1 MANDTLAS
9 LFWSRIET
17 RDGRDAQLVKRDGAW
32 RRLTWSE
39 VGDVVREV
47 AFGLLAL
54 GRRPGDTVAILA
66 ASRAEWVQ
74 ADFAALS
81 AGCTTVPIYPT
92 YTPQQIAAI
101 LSECETRT
109 LIVENLV
116 QLSRVLEVRDKLPD
130 LEQIVLIEGHEA
142 HTSLVLTW
150 EELRRRGR
158 AHAETR
164 KSLLAERVASIQPG
178 DVATIVYTSGT
189 TGEPKG
195 VVQTHANHLAALA
208 ALEQIPGVEPG
219 DVHLLFLPLAHSFGR
234 LEAFMGV
241 HRGLVTAFAE
251 SPDTLGNDLREVRP
265 DFIFAVPRVFEK
277 AHGRIS
283 ATVAAESRL
292 RRWLFARAMR
302 VGREVS
308 RLQQTKQP
316 IPTAL
321 ELARRVA
328 DRLVFS
334 NVRRAF
340 GGRLRFAVSGGAAL
354 SQEVAEFF
362 HAIGILIVEGYGL
375 TESCPA
381 LTFNRIDDFK
391 FGSVGQAIPG
401 VELRIAADGEILARG
416 PSIATGGYFKRPE
429 DTAHAFDADGWFRTG
444 DIGHLDDEGF
454 LHLTDR
460 KKDLIVTSGGINIAP
475 QLVEQLLRRDAF
487 VGDAM
492 VYGDRRPYPTAL
504 IALNREEVARFAR
517 QRGLL
522 VPEYAQLT
530 QHPEVMARVKVAV
543 DAANAQLQ
551 SYAQVKRFAVIP
563 GELTEAGGEL
573 TPTQKMKRTVVA
585 AKYRALLE
593 ALYSTMGSTST
604 IEPIS
609 GSVRAKTP

>member
-9 LFWSRIET
+9 LFWWRVET
-17 RDGRDAQLVKRDGAW
+17 GAGREAQRVKRDGAW
-32 RRLTWSE
+32 RGLTWSQ
-39 VGDVVREV
+39 VGDVVQEL

-54 GRRPGDTVAILA
+54 GRRPGDRVGILA

-74 ADFAALS
+74 ADFAILS
-81 AGCTTVPIYPT
+81 AGGTTVPVYPT

-101 LSECETRT
+101 LGECEART
-109 LIVENLV
+109 LIVENLA

-130 LEQIVLIEGHEA
+130 LEQIVLIEGREA
-142 HTSLVLTW
+142 HTPLVLTW

-158 AHAETR
+158 EHAETG
-164 KSLLAERVASIQPG
+164 KSLLAERVASIRPG

-195 VVQTHANHLAALA
+195 VIQTHANHMAALA
-208 ALEQIPGVEPG
+208 ALAQIPGVQPG

-234 LEAFMGV
+234 LEAFMAV
-241 HRGLVTAFAE
+241 HRGLVTAFAQ
-251 SPDTLGNDLREVRP
+251 SLDTLGDDLREVRP

-283 ATVAAESRL
+283 ATVAAGSRL
-292 RRWLFARAMR
+292 RRWLFARALR

-308 RLQQTKQP
+308 RRRQARQP
-316 IPTAL
+316 IPGGL
-321 ELARRVA
+321 ELARRAA
-328 DRLVFS
+328 DRLVFAS
-334 NVRRAF
+334 VRRAF
-340 GGRLRFAVSGGAAL
+340 GGRLRFAVSGGATL
-354 SQEVAEFF
+354 SPEIAEFF

-391 FGSVGQAIPG
+391 FGSVGQALPG
-401 VELRIAADGEILARG
+401 VELRIAPDGEILARG
-416 PSIATGGYFKRPE
+416 PNIATGGYFKRPE
-429 DTAHAFDADGWFRTG
+429 DTARAFDAEGWLRTG

-504 IALNREEVARFAR
+504 IALDREEVARFAR

-530 QHPEVMARVKVAV
+530 RHPEVVARVKLAV

-551 SYAQVKRFAVIP
+551 SYARIKRFAVIP

-585 AKYRALLE
+585 AKYRTLLE
-593 ALYSTMGSTST
+593 ALY
-604 IEPIS
+604 
-609 GSVRAKTP
+609 